1 MKITNRFI
9 SLALA
14 IVLIISLAA
23 PAFAADYY
31 YPKYNGSGGLVDGL
45 NAVGAPSTFAA
56 RQQLAE
62 ANGVPAGEYQG
73 TAQQNTYLLSLLCA
87 GRLKMPGAP
96 AGSAGSGHFYPRYGG
111 SSNSII
117 EALNSLCIDSSY
129 AHRALIAKVNGYGS
143 SYSGKA
149 NENIDLL
156 NKLKAGVLVNPHA
169 ATSQNAQSSGVAVQ
183 TVGSASTRDVTY
195 IEVTSSTAPLRSG
208 PGKSYNELATLQSG
222 DCLIY
227 IEFTINQHQNT
238 WIKVKYGDGVAYLH
252 EPHAVIHQ
260 HSYRAVADGF
270 NTCKCGSYTID
281 EGSTMMQTSVGVATA
296 GTLLTAEAVLAA
308 GELSAMGT
316 AISTGLAA
324 AFPYVAVVAV
334 GGMLIYM
341 AVNSTGTQVKDVIK
355 IKSIDDVQNLMDE
368 TDDAK
373 VYYAAVF
380 SFGKKPMLLLAK
392 KGMDLDE
399 ATNYLSKCV
408 RDPLSGLVY
417 AKTGNS
423 MVNIYTFTDS
433 LAKKL
438 CKNFVKNEKSYAY
451 GDSNKSLGASEHDHT
466 YKDWKIYFEHY
477 HIYYVGSPFSLIKNR
492 KIHILFGEP
501 LPQSAIT

>member
-1 MKITNRFI
+1 MKKII
-9 SLALA
+9 SAILA
-14 IVLIISLAA
+14 IVLIISLVA
-23 PAFAADYY
+23 PASASDYY

-96 AGSAGSGHFYPRYGG
+96 TGSAGSGHFYPRYGG

-117 EALNSLCIDSSY
+117 EALNSLGIDSSY

-208 PGKSYNELATLQSG
+208 PGKNYNELATLQSG

-334 GGMLIYM
+334 GSMLIYM
-341 AVNSTGTQVKDVIK
+341 GVSASGTQVRDVRFIRSK
-355 IKSIDDVQNLMDE
+355 EDVQKLLDNEYDSAAPYYKACTLDGKSTLLMSLD
-368 TDDAK
+368 
-373 VYYAAVF
+373 
-380 SFGKKPMLLLAK
+380 
-392 KGMDLDE
+392 GMDLNTAAKYLKSTVTNPIY
-399 ATNYLSKCV
+399 ATTTAITKK
-408 RDPLSGLVY
+408 PLVSIWCFENTDALRLAEKY
-417 AKTGNS
+417 AKYGNQYGYGS
-423 MVNIYTFTDS
+423 SSAYDCNYESDS
-433 LAKKL
+433 
-438 CKNFVKNEKSYAY
+438 EKYP
-451 GDSNKSLGASEHDHT
+451 G
-466 YKDWKIYFEHY
+466 KIYFEHY
-477 HIYYVGSPFSLIKNR
+477 HLWYRPGFANYMKKVDDAHIFFGFPDFST
-492 KIHILFGEP
+492 H
-501 LPQSAIT
+501 A